1 MNYSEILYDFAEGNF
16 DEAVESE
23 LFFEMASNSELRTEF
38 KNILSVNTAL
48 NSNRGMYA
56 VPEESTK
63 AIFSSVGLPAVASTL
78 NPAFISSS
86 AAGISKTKFVS
97 SLIAA
102 TIVTVLLT
110 LFISDN
116 FANKNLEHNSTQAF
130 LLNNQASNKLSDYFA
145 ENAQDA
151 SEPIAYK
158 TLAKASY
165 TKSPKSSKPL
175 IASVDN
181 NIIAEVS
188 ESDKVKIIDS
198 ENTLENLQ
206 ILDSEN
212 TLENVQDVPDN
223 QEPLLNDFNTIDNT
237 ILADNEIDVV
247 IFPLESETFWNK
259 LNLEVK
265 NTQDWMLPS
274 PTTTPSKFAA
284 FHNLSLAV
292 NYEFNDNLSSGFE
305 VRRETF
311 FQKFDFR
318 DDENLLT
325 IIEQQPNF
333 TTFYLTSKYSF
344 NMSELI
350 SPYIQ
355 LSAGA
360 NKVGFVGK
368 FSGGVNY
375 DLTNSF
381 GVLIGVEYANMFYGY
396 RGNTFNSSKIGFLWG
411 LNYKF

>member
-56 VPEESTK
+56 VPEDSTK
-63 AIFSSVGLPAVASTL
+63 AIFSAVGLPAVASTL
-78 NPAFISSS
+78 NPALISSS

-102 TIVTVLLT
+102 TIVTALLT
-110 LFISDN
+110 LFLTDN
-116 FANKNLEHNSTQAF
+116 ITNKNVEHSSAQALF
-130 LLNNQASNKLSDYFA
+130 FNNKASNKLSDYFA

-151 SEPIAYK
+151 TEPITYN
-158 TLAKASY
+158 TVAKATS
-165 TKSPKSSKPL
+165 TKSQKLHKPL

-181 NIIAEVS
+181 NIIAAVT
-188 ESDKVKIIDS
+188 ESDNMQIIDS
-198 ENTLENLQ
+198 EM
-206 ILDSEN
+206 
-212 TLENVQDVPDN
+212 TLENVQDVPEN
-223 QEPLLNDFNTIDNT
+223 QELHLDNNTIDNT
-237 ILADNEIDVV
+237 NLADLAQDL
-247 IFPLESETFWNK
+247 IFIPVETKTFWNK
-259 LNLEVK
+259 LNLEIK
-265 NTQDWMLPS
+265 NTQDWMMPA

-284 FHNLSLAV
+284 FHNLSLAL
-292 NYEFNDNLSSGFE
+292 NYEFSDNISSGFE

-311 FQKFDFR
+311 FQKFDFH

-350 SPYIQ
+350 SPYFQ